1 VLRDDINDYKFEDFR
16 VLNYKSYDSLKMKMR
31 K

>member
-1 VLRDDINDYKFEDFR
+1 LRDNINDYVFEDFR
-16 VLNYKSYDSLKMKMR
+16 VLNYQSYDAIKMKMR